1 MDIHLKIKFIREK
14 NYLTQLYMA
23 NKLKISQSTYNKL
36 ETGKSK
42 ICIKIFFQI
51 SQIFELSMDDI
62 YNLKTDKYCFKK
74 NTTSNKKINSISLL
88 KHDLT
93 FMILNKMNDNKNESI

>member
-23 NKLKISQSTYNKL
+23 NKLKISQSKYNKL

-42 ICIKIFFQI
+42 ICIKVFFQI
-51 SQIFELSMDDI
+51 SEIFELGMDDI
-62 YNLKTDKYCFKK
+62 YNLKTEKYCFKK
-74 NTTSNKKINSISLL
+74 ITSLNNKIDDISLL
-88 KHDLT
+88 KHD
-93 FMILNKMNDNKNESI
+93 